1 MATKKEVTPS
11 KEEQFK
17 AALELIAAGDA
28 GAKYDLAIQIARQAL
43 EDAQD

>member
-28 GAKYDLAIQIARQAL
+28 GAKYDLAIQIATKAL
-43 EDAQD
+43 GDNHD

>member
-11 KEEQFK
+11 NEEQFK

-28 GAKYDLAIQIARQAL
+28 GAKHDLAIQIATKAL
-43 EDAQD
+43 AE